1 MSYRSF
7 VPAPL
12 PPVPPVDLG
21 NEGLELLVKANSQLA
36 LLEGLAAA
44 EFLEF
49 APDCTVTRIGRRRI
63 GDVRGKFV
71 DFGDELFRLLFASR
85 EHLAPSGE
93 EFVERGIEFFRK
105 LLFGAPRASGGHE
118 FAAELPGALYGGGGF
133 SGFARKLFGFGNE
146 FALGFGDGFKL
157 RVAFVEPG
165 AAGVEEFVRGGAEGG
180 EERLLLCACSRNR
193 LPGGLKLLECRSR
206 GVPLGRVGERGG
218 FLAKLLLGGGGL
230 FVLLP
235 EMGVIFV
242 DAVLEFAGRLQITRI
257 DFVGFRFRNRAEL
270 LPLFPEFLKPSG
282 RFRQLGFRQFHEAV
296 EFVTEILLER
306 KTLPACEI
314 ERFIVLRKFCRGLAV
329 GIGTITTQE
338 EGAALFLRAIPF
350 NFYPIFAILMVGL
363 IATGI
368 VKDYGPMKK
377 AEQRAME
384 TGKVLADGA
393 QPLVGKE
400 LTNMDAYP
408 GFKPRVVL
416 NFLLPVLMIIT
427 IAVGTYAVYHSAK
440 TMEAF
445 LFVVI
450 FMTIS
455 MMIQGIPF
463 KEVMDTMMNG
473 IKGALPAVVLLALA
487 YSVNDL
493 SQTMGTANYIISLSE
508 GFLTPH
514 LLPCVIFIVAAIMAF
529 ATGSSWGTF
538 AICMPIALPLAFSMT
553 GGVLNNT
560 VVAVFAAVAGG
571 GVFGD
576 HCSPLSDTTIL
587 SSMGSASDHLDHVRT
602 QLPYALTCGALAAI
616 VYLIVGF
623 VVA

>member
-1 MSYRSF
+1 MEEVVNMGFISIVPALLAIVLSF
-7 VPAPL
+7 VTKNTIVALAVACIAGTTLSGQGIFGFPDL
-12 PPVPPVDLG
+12 LKNSLG
-21 NEGLELLVKANSQLA
+21 NTDFSWVMLLNTFIGILVAYFQKTGAIQGFSQWVHDKHLTRRGAQLMAWVLGMFIYFSDSFSPLFVGCTMRSITDKAR
-36 LLEGLAAA
+36 
-44 EFLEF
+44 
-49 APDCTVTRIGRRRI
+49 V
-63 GDVRGKFV
+63 
-71 DFGDELFRLLFASR
+71 SR
-85 EHLAPSGE
+85 EKLAYIADSTS
-93 EFVERGIEFFRK
+93 
-105 LLFGAPRASGGHE
+105 APVSVLMPITGW
-118 FAAELPGALYGGGGF
+118 AAYL
-133 SGFARKLFGFGNE
+133 S
-146 FALGFGDGFKL
+146 
-157 RVAFVEPG
+157 
-165 AAGVEEFVRGGAEGG
+165 
-180 EERLLLCACSRNR
+180 
-193 LPGGLKLLECRSR
+193 
-206 GVPLGRVGERGG
+206 
-218 FLAKLLLGGGGL
+218 
-230 FVLLP
+230 
-235 EMGVIFV
+235 
-242 DAVLEFAGRLQITRI
+242 
-257 DFVGFRFRNRAEL
+257 
-270 LPLFPEFLKPSG
+270 
-282 RFRQLGFRQFHEAV
+282 
-296 EFVTEILLER
+296 
-306 KTLPACEI
+306 
-314 ERFIVLRKFCRGLAV
+314 GLAV

-400 LTNMDAYP
+400 LTSMEAYP
-408 GFKPRVVL
+408 GFKPRVFL
-416 NFLLPVLMIIT
+416 NFLLPVLMIVA
-427 IAVGTYAVYHSAK
+427 IAVSTYAVYHSAK

-450 FMTIS
+450 FMTVS

-493 SQTMGTANYIISLSE
+493 SQSMGTANYIISLSE

-514 LLPCVIFIVAAIMAF
+514 LLPCVIYIVASIMAF

-538 AICMPIALPLAFSMT
+538 AICMPIALPMAFAMT
-553 GGVLNNT
+553 DGQLTNI

-587 SSMGSASDHLDHVRT
+587 SSMGSASDHLDHVKT
-602 QLPYALTCGALAAI
+602 QLPYALTCGALAA
-616 VYLIVGF
+616 VAYLILGF
-623 VVA
+623 AVA